1 MIVAIHQPHYL
12 PWLGY
17 LHRMAQADLFVV
29 LDHVQFER
37 RNYQNRTM
45 IRVDGE
51 ARWLSVPVVQ
61 GSQKERITEKL
72 VDNRGEG
79 ARSWSPNHF
88 STLRHAYRQASF
100 FSAYAAELRR
110 LFEAKWER
118 LVDLD
123 SATLEFLRDAFGIR
137 TPLVRSSELK
147 AEGAR
152 GELLLNLCREAGA
165 DTLLAGM
172 GGSRGYLDAEQ
183 FARAGV
189 RIVLHDFR
197 HPEYP
202 QCGAAPFIRGLSAL
216 DMLFNCGPQSRGML
230 LGEPARRTAALRPE
244 FVASVQA

>member
-45 IRVDGE
+45 IRVEGE
-51 ARWLSVPVVQ
+51 ARWLTVPVIQ
-61 GSQKERITEKL
+61 GSQKERITEKR
-72 VDNRGEG
+72 VDNRADG
-79 ARSWSPNHF
+79 ARSWASNHF
-88 STLRHAYRQASF
+88 ATLRHAYRQAGF
-100 FSAYAAELRR
+100 FNDYAAELRS
-110 LFEAKWER
+110 LYEAKWER

-123 SATLEFLRDAFGIR
+123 SATVEFLRDAFGIR
-137 TPLVRSSELK
+137 TPLARSSELK

-230 LGEPARRTAALRPE
+230 LGEPARRAAELRFEP
-244 FVASVQA
+244 VASAQA